1 MCPTSSQTLF
11 KSILLIMLL
20 QLSHYFSPLYSP
32 PPCTLPPSNIP
43 PLSSC
48 PWIIHVSSLASPFPI
63 LFITIPI
70 YFFKDFIYL
79 FLERGEGRGK
89 KREGNIIVWL
99 PLMLPLLGTW
109 PATQACAL
117 TGNRTGNTLA
127 CRPFSKYF
135 QVNYRGHHI
144 SFPAI
149 LG

>member
-63 LFITIPI
+63 LFLTYPCTF
-70 YFFKDFIYL
+70 YAYQLCFL
-79 FLERGEGRGK
+79 FLYLSMP
-89 KREGNIIVWL
+89 ILLFPL
-99 PLMLPLLGTW
+99 PTDNPPCDLHFCDSVPVLVVCLVCLCFCEYGLPELSLH
-109 PATQACAL
+109 L
-117 TGNRTGNTLA
+117 
-127 CRPFSKYF
+127 
-135 QVNYRGHHI
+135 
-144 SFPAI
+144 
-149 LG
+149 

>member
-1 MCPTSSQTLF
+1 MFFKNFDCGKLLTSG
-11 KSILLIMLL
+11 KIE
-20 QLSHYFSPLYSP
+20 
-32 PPCTLPPSNIP
+32 NIVHP
-43 PLSSC
+43 
-48 PWIIHVSSLASPFPI
+48 H
-63 LFITIPI
+63 IPI
-70 YFFKDFIYL
+70 TSFNDFKYLLYLPNLFFKIFSFFFFFFKDFIYL
-79 FLERGEGRGK
+79 FLERGEGK
-89 KREGNIIVWL
+89 EKEREGNIIVWL